1 MTVTLMRSKTVDF
14 SYPVEYQGPAIVMKR
29 PDRDRPSLQE
39 NLAKLL
45 APLEFSVWLMSFLA
59 LLVTGTV
66 LYIISHFNP
75 YEWRRMSKDREATIR
90 EAESFTCLN
99 SFFFVVSTLMWQ
111 GRATPLFKLSC
122 IYVRKL
128 SCN

>member
-1 MTVTLMRSKTVDF
+1 MTVTYTRSQFVEF
-14 SYPVEYQGPAIVMKR
+14 SYPVEYLGPAIVMKR

-45 APLEFSVWLMSFLA
+45 APLEFSVWLMSILA

-111 GRATPLFKLSC
+111 GSFIVLFNFNFDFS
-122 IYVRKL
+122 
-128 SCN
+128 